1 MANIMA
7 PDAIM
12 EAELYGVRDGH
23 DAPRDEVFFK
33 VIALPAAGVEV
44 ALKLRA
50 GVPVTVR
57 LADAS
62 PSLPAVGGQTG
73 EIGSAL
79 RTGFGGG
86 HGIDSMTLIQRQY
99 RVD

>member
-1 MANIMA
+1 MANITA
-7 PDAIM
+7 PDAILD
-12 EAELYGVRDGH
+12 AELYGERDGRE
-23 DAPRDEVFFK
+23 APRDEVFFK
-33 VIALPAAGVEV
+33 VIGLPADGVEV

-62 PSLPAVGGQTG
+62 PSLPPVGGQAT
-73 EIGSAL
+73 EMGSAL

-99 RVD
+99 TVD